1 MQAGLDGTRWQVNPE
16 PKTLNLKPW
25 TLNPEP

>member
-1 MQAGLDGTRWQVNPE
+1 MNP
-16 PKTLNLKPW
+16 KPW